1 MSDDHRKL
9 TPPPGRGLRAFE
21 EPMPPLDDR
30 ATIAQRD
37 TDKPPPV
44 IVVEPH
50 DMTDRELMIEA
61 VVFAREHNKE
71 HTNDEKSRK
80 ALERVCRQLD
90 AQDEM
95 LATSLEVILRKVECD
110 EAANELA
117 MYWRTK
123 RNERDAAADAAAKTS
138 YGGR

>member
-1 MSDDHRKL
+1 M
-9 TPPPGRGLRAFE
+9 AF
-21 EPMPPLDDR
+21 PS
-30 ATIAQRD
+30 
-37 TDKPPPV
+37 
-44 IVVEPH
+44 VVEPH
-50 DMTDRELMIEA
+50 EMTTRALMIEA

-71 HTNDEKSRK
+71 YANDDKSRK

-117 MYWRTK
+117 AYWRTK
-123 RNERDAAADAAAKTS
+123 RNERDAAADAAARTGH
-138 YGGR
+138 GG